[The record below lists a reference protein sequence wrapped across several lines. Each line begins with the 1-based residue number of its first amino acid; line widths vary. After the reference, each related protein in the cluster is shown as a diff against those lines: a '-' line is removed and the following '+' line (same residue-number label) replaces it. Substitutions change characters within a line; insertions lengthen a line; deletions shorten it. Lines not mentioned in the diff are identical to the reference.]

1 MSTAKKK
8 SEKKE
13 TVKKKNVTSTIQT
26 EGYEE
31 KPKGKEVEIKEDK
44 ASRKATKDEG
54 KGKKEKTTPTKGEEK
69 TAKAQDAQNA
79 QKKEAVKKTEKQN
92 ASTTTKSEKN
102 VKTKENT
109 SKEDKAVSA
118 GQNEKKSA
126 VVSKKATTR
135 EKKKTPEAKK
145 PQEAVPTKAALAT
158 KAFKGDKK
166 PTTST
171 TAVAE
176 TKKKVAQ
183 DKNAATTPMTPAKKE
198 RATKKDAV
206 EEKQTSAKKD
216 VSSSKNKPSTK
227 APVPQKGTASK
238 KASSPKAEASP
249 KKGDTLKTSNKD
261 KTTDKKDA
269 KEEVASKSTNGKAK
283 ASKEQEAGK
292 PTKKKATG
300 KKQETSPKGPSNQTK
315 APAHISKSDKAKPAT
330 QKPEETETSLQK
342 GGHFTVMD
350 LAGTDTE
357 IKDFETIKQEIK
369 EECLKNGFITN
380 PKIESLTKHFD
391 LDDETIDGLW
401 QWCAEEGILVKDEEG
416 NVVDYGNEEEDYD
429 EEDGNSQE
437 DELGDEDELLE
448 GDPSSL
454 TIDVDLNPTIDVK
467 ITDPV
472 KQYLRE
478 IGRFPVLK
486 TKEQEQ
492 ELARRIETGDHTAKD
507 ELTNCNLK
515 LVVSIAKHYIK
526 RGMDFLDL
534 IQEGNVGLMKAVDK
548 FDYSRGFKFSTYA
561 TWWIRQAITRA
572 LADQARTIR
581 IPVHM
586 VETINKITKAQ
597 RKLVQKLNR
606 DPTAEEISEEL
617 NGLYSPE
624 KIRDI
629 QQIALDPLSLEKPV
643 GEEEDSHVGD
653 FIEDRDNESPTQY
666 ANNSLLKDKLNEV
679 LGDLSEREKRVIQLR
694 YGLEDGRTHT
704 LEEVGKVFN
713 VTRERIRQIEAK
725 AIKKLRQPK
734 RSNLLKDFRNYD

>member
-31 KPKGKEVEIKEDK
+31 KPKGKEVEVKEDK

-54 KGKKEKTTPTKGEEK
+54 KGKKEKATPKKGEKK
-69 TAKAQDAQNA
+69 TEKAQDAKKA
-79 QKKEAVKKTEKQN
+79 QKNEAVKKAEKKN
-92 ASTTTKSEKN
+92 ASTTTKIEKN
-102 VKTKENT
+102 LKTKENT
-109 SKEDKAVSA
+109 SKEGAAVSA
-118 GQNEKKSA
+118 GQKEEKSA
-126 VVSKKATTR
+126 VVSTKATKS
-135 EKKKTPEAKK
+135 EKKKTLEAKK
-145 PQEAVPTKAALAT
+145 PEKAVPTKTASAT
-158 KAFKGDKK
+158 KASKGGKK
-166 PTTST
+166 LTTSA

-176 TKKKVAQ
+176 TKKKLAQ
-183 DKNAATTPMTPAKKE
+183 DKNVATTPITPAKKE
-198 RATKKDAV
+198 RETKKDAV
-206 EEKQTSAKKD
+206 DEKETSPKKD
-216 VSSSKNKPSTK
+216 VSSSKNKASTK

-238 KASSPKAEASP
+238 KVSSPKAEASP
-249 KKGDTLKTSNKD
+249 KKGDALKTSNKN
-261 KTTDKKDA
+261 KTSGKKDA
-269 KEEVASKSTNGKAK
+269 KEVASKSTNGITKA
-283 ASKEQEAGK
+283 AKEQEAGK
-292 PTKKKATG
+292 NTKKKVTG
-300 KKQETSPKGPSNQTK
+300 KKQETSSKGASNQTK
-315 APAHISKSDKAKPAT
+315 APAHISKSDKAKPAI

-437 DELGDEDELLE
+437 EELGDEDELLE

-492 ELARRIETGDHTAKD
+492 ELARRIEMGDHTAKD